1 MADTDFNFK
10 INPADYLG
18 SDYEAFKT
26 DMLELA
32 ISKPSE
38 YFKLRKIILKRI
50 KTQAVQ
56 DQYNIYYKML
66 TEGKTYTAIGDGT
79 GEGLSL
85 AKDKNLAGGL
95 GADIEAAF
103 VPSMPKQLVNE
114 FALKAAKTI
123 EAIADEAVEMLL
135 PMNYRKIAEGREI
148 SKTASN
154 LGFD

>member
-1 MADTDFNFK
+1 MADDFNFK

-32 ISKPSE
+32 ISKPSD
-38 YFKLRKIILKRI
+38 YFALRKTVLKRV

-56 DQYNIYYKML
+56 DQYNIYYSLL
-66 TEGKTYTAIGDGT
+66 TAGVAYNSIKEGTTEVVPKNANIS
-79 GEGLSL
+79 GLE
-85 AKDKNLAGGL
+85 
-95 GADIEAAF
+95 IF
-103 VPSMPKQLVNE
+103 VPKMPKQLVNE

-123 EAIADEAVEMLL
+123 ESIADEAVEMLL